1 MQERRHT
8 AIMFTDL
15 VGYTALMEKNESVAL
30 ELIKKN
36 RDLHQAAIQKHK
48 GQLIKEMGDGFMA
61 TFDNTL
67 DALSCGREIQNE
79 AKARE
84 FDIPVRI
91 GIHYGDITIDNEDIF
106 GHGVNMAS
114 RIQAIADPGGIYI
127 SESIHELIRDRED
140 LETQYMG
147 AVPLKNIKDP
157 VRTYALKG
165 EGLPPPEKK
174 RIEAIIRRSIYLK
187 YYRNAAIAA
196 LLILVVAFIWFIRTY
211 DIEREVITKSLAVL
225 PFENLSE
232 DPELEYVSSGMT
244 DELIRELSKVSA
256 LTVIN
261 QRSTRQYAGIAI
273 PFSQISQE
281 LNDVNYIVDGTVILK
296 NDSIETEIRLID
308 PAEDQVIWSQEYQQD
323 VSTTRQ
329 LWAQVAQDIIRIMGI
344 FVPEENTALWTGV
357 RPVNPESYELYLKG
371 MHSISKTP
379 PDIEKG
385 VYYFNEAI
393 DRNPADA
400 YAYAGLAVAYI
411 AYGHSPT
418 PTKDVRQKAKA
429 AALRAIQLDSTLAEA
444 WSVLGMVKAYYEWDW
459 EGAEQA
465 YHRANALNPSLP
477 WNHYHYSWYLVL
489 FGRMNEAIYEH
500 KRAKELD
507 PFTPP
512 FTAWLGYI
520 YMMLGEYDKAIREC
534 KLAMEMKNKFEGTMI
549 LAGTYFQMGREEEA
563 IEIYEQL
570 VNDYSLPRYNLLG
583 TAYIES
589 GNIEEGKEILYEL
602 ETKYDTIPSGWGA
615 LIRAQMYTA
624 LGDYDNAFKWLE
636 FEPHHHFVPW
646 IRVGDNDSSFIK
658 DPRFKAMMRR
668 MNLPDPAP
676 FQYDHDLDL

>member
-1 MQERRHT
+1 MQERRHAT
-8 AIMFTDL
+8 IMFTDL
-15 VGYTALMEKNESVAL
+15 VGYTALMEKNESLAL

-67 DALSCGREIQNE
+67 DALSCAREIQNE
-79 AKARE
+79 AKTRE

-91 GIHYGDITIDNEDIF
+91 GIHYGDITIEHEDIF

-127 SESIHELIRDRED
+127 SESIHELIHDRED

-157 VRTYALKG
+157 VPTYALKG
-165 EGLPPPEKK
+165 EELPPPDKK
-174 RIEAIIRRSIYLK
+174 RIEAIITRGIYLK

-225 PFENLSE
+225 PFENFSE
-232 DPELEYVSSGMT
+232 DPEMDYLSSGMT
-244 DELIRELSKVSA
+244 NELIRELSKVSA

-344 FVPEENTALWTGV
+344 FVPEENTALWTGI

-371 MHSISKTP
+371 MHSITKTP
-379 PDIEKG
+379 PDIEK
-385 VYYFNEAI
+385 
-393 DRNPADA
+393 
-400 YAYAGLAVAYI
+400 
-411 AYGHSPT
+411 
-418 PTKDVRQKAKA
+418 
-429 AALRAIQLDSTLAEA
+429 
-444 WSVLGMVKAYYEWDW
+444 
-459 EGAEQA
+459 
-465 YHRANALNPSLP
+465 
-477 WNHYHYSWYLVL
+477 
-489 FGRMNEAIYEH
+489 
-500 KRAKELD
+500 
-507 PFTPP
+507 
-512 FTAWLGYI
+512 
-520 YMMLGEYDKAIREC
+520 
-534 KLAMEMKNKFEGTMI
+534 
-549 LAGTYFQMGREEEA
+549 
-563 IEIYEQL
+563 
-570 VNDYSLPRYNLLG
+570 
-583 TAYIES
+583 
-589 GNIEEGKEILYEL
+589 
-602 ETKYDTIPSGWGA
+602 
-615 LIRAQMYTA
+615 
-624 LGDYDNAFKWLE
+624 
-636 FEPHHHFVPW
+636 
-646 IRVGDNDSSFIK
+646 
-658 DPRFKAMMRR
+658 
-668 MNLPDPAP
+668 
-676 FQYDHDLDL
+676 